1 MRDRGETRSFLA
13 IGLMAALGFG
23 CRASVK
29 GSAKI
34 NASEAQ
40 VDEDRKWEV
49 PEAPSPAPEAPPT
62 GAAQPAPRIA
72 SAVTAAPT
80 PPSGV
85 HFLGVAHDLSL
96 SSGAPRAAVCRCLA
110 VAYGPPSDAKFTW
123 QGGAPVGDSETI
135 AIAITTDGVACSAG
149 LPPARLSISAVER
162 EGTDIVLV
170 LETLR
175 EGRPIMRGAL
185 AAWPGPNGFIAVRT
199 RHDTHYPSASGPEPC
214 RIALK

>member
-1 MRDRGETRSFLA
+1 MRDRGGTRPLLA
-13 IGLMAALGFG
+13 IGLIAMGSSA

-29 GSAKI
+29 GSAQV
-34 NASEAQ
+34 NAAEAQ

-49 PEAPSPAPEAPPT
+49 PEPTSAAPESPPAAAPQ
-62 GAAQPAPRIA
+62 AAPRVA
-72 SAVTAAPT
+72 SAVTPAPT
-80 PPSGV
+80 APSGV
-85 HFLGVAHDLSL
+85 HFIGVARDLSL

-110 VAYGPPSDAKFTW
+110 VAYGAPNDAKFAWEAGPPPADNDTL
-123 QGGAPVGDSETI
+123 
-135 AIAITTDGVACSAG
+135 AIAITTDSVACPGG

-170 LETLR
+170 VENLR

-185 AAWPGPNGFIAVRT
+185 AAWSGPNGAIVVRT
-199 RHDTHYPSASGPEPC
+199 RGGPPYPSASGPEPC